1 VISKAKLKF
10 FASLKERKVRQ
21 DAGLFLV
28 DGEKAFREA
37 LKAGLR
43 PEVVFYTDAFMDK
56 FGYMPS
62 GSEYQEVSPQYLER
76 ISSVRSPEGIV
87 AVFPLP
93 EKQNRPDGP
102 VFWLE
107 GLQDPGNIGAI
118 MRVADWFGIPS
129 IILSQD
135 CADPWQPKVV
145 RASMGSLFKLHIE
158 VVPDFHAALAQVTDT
173 VVLADMEGTPLQ
185 DYTFPENWNLVFGKE
200 GSGLSDEV
208 RALDQTQKIAIPG
221 DGKAESLNVG
231 IAAGI
236 IAWQYFQHKK

>member
-1 VISKAKLKF
+1 MISKAKLKF

-28 DGEKAFREA
+28 DGEKTFREA

-56 FGYMPS
+56 FGYIPS

-76 ISSVRSPEGIV
+76 ISSLRSPEGIV

-93 EKQNRPDGP
+93 TAGNRPEGP
-102 VFWLE
+102 AFWLE

-118 MRVADWFGIPS
+118 LRVADWFGIPS
-129 IILSQD
+129 VFLSKD

-145 RASMGSLFKLHIE
+145 RASMGSVFKVHIQ
-158 VVPDFHAALAQVTDT
+158 VLPDFYQNLAQDPFPVL
-173 VVLADMEGTPLQ
+173 LADMDGTPLQ
-185 DYTFPENWNLVFGKE
+185 AFSFPQNWNLVFGKE

-208 RALDQTQKIAIPG
+208 LHLPNAQKIAIPG
-221 DGKAESLNVG
+221 DGNAESLNVG

-236 IAWQYFQHKK
+236 IAWQYFQHK